1 MIIPVGTW
9 QMVWMSLISMC
20 ELISY
25 LVMSCSEGAAKV
37 WEPPL
42 GREGPRWTAG
52 LGAHGCQGRKAL
64 GPKAGLAA
72 MRATCLESALP
83 SPDVEC

>member
-1 MIIPVGTW
+1 
-9 QMVWMSLISMC
+9 MC

-25 LVMSCSEGAAKV
+25 LVMSYSEGAAKV
-37 WEPPL
+37 WGPPL
-42 GREGPRWTAG
+42 EREGPGWTAS

-64 GPKAGLAA
+64 GPNGLAA
-72 MRATCLESALP
+72 MRAMCPKSALP